1 MARVMRMGRIELKVL
16 DLEKAVNYYT
26 NVIGLQE
33 TGRMGD
39 SVYFKAWDE
48 FDHHSVI
55 LTKSNTSG
63 IGHLAF
69 KVETI
74 DDLAYYEKKVEE
86 FGCTTTRISNGT
98 RLAEG
103 ESVHFILP
111 TGQHC
116 ELYHEIDF
124 LGTAVGT
131 LNPHPWPLGTKGIAP
146 HRLDHCLLTGED
158 LKTVTRFFI
167 EALNFKQS
175 ERITTVDGEDLLGT
189 FLYTTNKA
197 HDIAFVKGPDTK
209 LHHAGFHVDSLH
221 DVFKAADLLSMYEV
235 PFDVTPTRHGVT
247 RGQTVYFFDP
257 SGNRN
262 EAFAGGYMSY
272 PDMPTITWTEDRI
285 GQGVF
290 YHRRELTE
298 SFMKALT

>member
-1 MARVMRMGRIELKVL
+1 M
-16 DLEKAVNYYT
+16 
-26 NVIGLQE
+26 
-33 TGRMGD
+33 
-39 SVYFKAWDE
+39 
-48 FDHHSVI
+48 
-55 LTKSNTSG
+55 
-63 IGHLAF
+63 
-69 KVETI
+69 ETI
-74 DDLAYYEKKVEE
+74 DDLAYYEKKIEE

-175 ERITTVDGEDLLGT
+175 ERITTVDGEELLEASCIRPI
-189 FLYTTNKA
+189 KPM
-197 HDIAFVKGPDTK
+197 I
-209 LHHAGFHVDSLH
+209 SL
-221 DVFKAADLLSMYEV
+221 L
-235 PFDVTPTRHGVT
+235 
-247 RGQTVYFFDP
+247 
-257 SGNRN
+257 
-262 EAFAGGYMSY
+262 
-272 PDMPTITWTEDRI
+272 
-285 GQGVF
+285 
-290 YHRRELTE
+290 
-298 SFMKALT
+298 